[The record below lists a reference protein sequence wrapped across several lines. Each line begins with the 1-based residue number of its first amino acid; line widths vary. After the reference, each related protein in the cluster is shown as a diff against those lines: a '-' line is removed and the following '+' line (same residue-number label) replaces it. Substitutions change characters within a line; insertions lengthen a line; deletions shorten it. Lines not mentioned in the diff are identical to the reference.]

1 MQTIFATT
9 FRSFRHKKLNVEVKI
24 DGLSIPILVLLVKGP
39 HKTIYMI
46 I

>member
-24 DGLSIPILVLLVKGP
+24 DGWPIPILVLLVKGP
-39 HKTIYMI
+39 HKTILI